1 MINQGGNFMA
11 EWWNGLD
18 EVLKILYCI
27 AIPATL
33 IMVIQTIL
41 SLVGGFEG
49 GAGVD
54 FSDTSGLDFDGSSD
68 IGELSDASDLGG
80 DDFFGDGGNPTD
92 FSIMSMFTVQGIVT
106 FLTVMGWTSIV
117 AISSGTPAAFSIIV
131 GIAFGFLAMFAVAKL
146 IHISGRLTEN
156 GTLNLKNAIGEN
168 GKVYIPIPAEA
179 AGEGKVNLYL
189 QGRYTECDA
198 ITFEKAQ
205 IPTGTMVRVTD
216 VRNGVL
222 IVEIDK

>member
-1 MINQGGNFMA
+1 MV
-11 EWWNGLD
+11 EWWNELD
-18 EVLKILYCI
+18 EILKILYCI

-54 FSDTSGLDFDGSSD
+54 FSDTSGIDFNGGSD
-68 IGELSDASDLGG
+68 IGDLSDASDLGG
-80 DDFFGDGGNPTD
+80 DDFLGDGGNPAD
-92 FSIMSMFTVQGIVT
+92 FSIMSMFTLQGIVT

-117 AISSGTPAAFSIIV
+117 AIGAGTPAAISIIV
-131 GIAFGFLAMFAVAKL
+131 GVALGFVSMFAVAKL
-146 IHISGRLTEN
+146 IHISGKLTEN
-156 GTLNLKNAIGEN
+156 GTLNLNNAIGEN
-168 GKVYIPIPAEA
+168 GKVYIPIPAEST
-179 AGEGKVNLYL
+179 GEGKVTLYL
-189 QGRYTECDA
+189 QGRYAECDA
-198 ITFEKAQ
+198 ITFEKEQ
-205 IPTGTMVRVTD
+205 IATGTMVRITD